1 MRDKET
7 SKISEIQNNEELYK
21 AFFVDSPISI
31 LIHDK
36 ETGEIIDANPTT
48 LKTYG
53 FSTLDEL
60 KANEFWMEPPYSFN
74 EALDLIHKA
83 ATEGPQEFEWLNRKA
98 NGDLFWEN
106 IRLSKVKINGIER
119 VMATTI
125 DITELKSANSALMT
139 SESQLR
145 TLVDTIPDL
154 IWLKDTEGFFLACN
168 TKFERLY
175 GSRESEIVGKSDY
188 DFVEKEKADYF
199 SKKDREAIEAGGP
212 VIFEEKVIYAYDGQE
227 EYLET
232 IKSPMYD
239 TNGKLIGV
247 LGVSRDITE
256 RKNSEDIL
264 LQAKLDAEAANQT
277 KSEFLAN
284 MSHELR
290 TPLNSIF
297 GFSQMLNERVQGELN
312 DKQASYVSNIM
323 QSSKHLIDLI
333 NDILDLSKV
342 EAGKMKLER
351 EIFNIDGL
359 IDETI
364 SSMEPLAK
372 NKNIDLVEDIRIVN
386 SEIHADRKKIKD
398 ILYNLLSNAI
408 KFTPENGRVS
418 IKVNCD
424 NETLDIDV
432 SDTGIGI
439 SEKDQEKIFE
449 PFRQVNSFLTREFE
463 GTGLGLAIVK
473 RYVEMHGGALSLKSE
488 TGKGSTF
495 GFAIPIGPEND

>member
-1 MRDKET
+1 
-7 SKISEIQNNEELYK
+7 
-21 AFFVDSPISI
+21 
-31 LIHDK
+31 
-36 ETGEIIDANPTT
+36 
-48 LKTYG
+48 
-53 FSTLDEL
+53 
-60 KANEFWMEPPYSFN
+60 
-74 EALDLIHKA
+74 
-83 ATEGPQEFEWLNRKA
+83 
-98 NGDLFWEN
+98 
-106 IRLSKVKINGIER
+106 
-119 VMATTI
+119 
-125 DITELKSANSALMT
+125 MT